1 MATAMNADLFAPPRE
16 SLGTE
21 PKVDPPPLWNPDAAG
36 IWSLFITPVF
46 GSALVLKNWQSIG
59 DDSQARTARVWLI
72 ASIIAT
78 VCYMFVP
85 LLGCCYIVIWY
96 FACQRKQTKYIKERW
111 GKDYP
116 RKSWSVPLLLGIG
129 GFMVFAMVF
138 GWLTTLSAT
147 A

>member
-1 MATAMNADLFAPPRE
+1 MATAMNAALLAPPRE

-59 DDSQARTARVWLI
+59 DESRAKTARVWLMV
-72 ASIIAT
+72 SIIAT
-78 VCYMFVP
+78 LCYMFLP
-85 LLGCCYIVIWY
+85 FLGLCYIVIWY
-96 FACQRKQTKYIKERW
+96 FAWQRKQTKYIKERW

-129 GFMVFAMVF
+129 GFMVFAIVF
-138 GWLTTLSAT
+138 GWLGTLSAT